1 MTALTLLIC
10 YGMVRLSICRP
21 AKLAASVSP
30 VEAARTGLPGERRR
44 ERGRVL
50 KERPA
55 VPRLTPRRLG
65 VINFRRDRRK
75 VVSILASISI
85 GGVLLLAASTLLL
98 TYSPERM
105 ARMDYP
111 DGDFKLYIESDRDL
125 TDIFRDGNP
134 LSEKLREEVLAIDG
148 VESVTASRK
157 SAGIA
162 LETEDDTVTGIADM
176 LTQENQDEVEET
188 LQTGSMPDMSE
199 GSDVE
204 DSRFILV
211 SEAYTDEDGAAIRK
225 GEKLRISLGGEWTEV
240 TVSGV
245 FQGGPGAGH
254 GGLQLDSAGFYLTE
268 EMFQE
273 LLPDL
278 EDFDYS
284 WQIRARQGS
293 EEQVE
298 QALENVA
305 RSHREIALE
314 TFEERVAW
322 GEASFSFLFHILQ
335 GLASLIALLGVVNL
349 INTTLSNQIS
359 RQREISAMRCV
370 GLTNRQLGRMAAWEG
385 VSYAALSILV
395 TVAAGLP
402 LSLLL
407 HRYSSLMQYSRVI
420 PYEFP
425 FLYMGIYGAV
435 LLGLECILSVW
446 IVKRQK
452 KQPLIE

>member
-1 MTALTLLIC
+1 MRGLCRRMTVLFWALAAVAAAISLVFMEDIRILISCGLLSAVLFLWSRLFMRAFQRELLDFTDGIC
-10 YGMVRLSICRP
+10 AQMDRMMDGPAWGETGGGERGGAGRTGTESAVAQESLFGKILQKLERLVEARDSALRKMTEERDSLQRLISDIAHQTKTPLANLKLLGERLSG
-21 AKLAASVSP
+21 
-30 VEAARTGLPGERRR
+30 TDR
-44 ERGRVL
+44 ERGTEGGLVEGELFAGQIDKLDFLIQAMVKTSRMESGMIRLVK
-50 KERPA
+50 KEQS
-55 VPRLTPRRLG
+55 LLET
-65 VINFRRDRRK
+65 
-75 VVSILASISI
+75 VVQAMN
-85 GGVLLLAASTLLL
+85 GVLEAADEKGMNLDLQC
-98 TYSPERM
+98 PEDCRL
-105 ARMDYP
+105 P
-111 DGDFKLYIESDRDL
+111 HDR
-125 TDIFRDGNP
+125 
-134 LSEKLREEVLAIDG
+134 KW
-148 VESVTASRK
+148 TAE
-157 SAGIA
+157 A
-162 LETEDDTVTGIADM
+162 LFNI
-176 LTQENQDEVEET
+176 
-188 LQTGSMPDMSE
+188 
-199 GSDVE
+199 
-204 DSRFILV
+204 
-211 SEAYTDEDGAAIRK
+211 
-225 GEKLRISLGGEWTEV
+225 
-240 TVSGV
+240 
-245 FQGGPGAGH
+245 
-254 GGLQLDSAGFYLTE
+254 
-268 EMFQE
+268 
-273 LLPDL
+273 
-278 EDFDYS
+278 FDYS
-284 WQIRARQGS
+284 WQIGARQGS

-452 KQPLIE
+452 KQPLIEQLRSVE

>member
-1 MTALTLLIC
+1 MAALTLLIC

-199 GSDVE
+199 GSGVE

-254 GGLQLDSAGFYLTE
+254 GGLQLDSAGFYLPE
-268 EMFQE
+268 EMFRE
-273 LLPDL
+273 LLPDV
-278 EDFDYS
+278 EEFDYS
-284 WQIRARQGS
+284 WQIGARQGS
-293 EEQVE
+293 EELDQHHLVQSDIKTAGDQRYALRGTDK
-298 QALENVA
+298 QA
-305 RSHREIALE
+305 
-314 TFEERVAW
+314 AW
-322 GEASFSFLFHILQ
+322 PDGGLGGSKLCGPQHPCYRGGRTSPLPAPPQILQ
-335 GLASLIALLGVVNL
+335 S
-349 INTTLSNQIS
+349 
-359 RQREISAMRCV
+359 
-370 GLTNRQLGRMAAWEG
+370 
-385 VSYAALSILV
+385 
-395 TVAAGLP
+395 
-402 LSLLL
+402 
-407 HRYSSLMQYSRVI
+407 
-420 PYEFP
+420 
-425 FLYMGIYGAV
+425 GAV
-435 LLGLECILSVW
+435 QQGD
-446 IVKRQK
+446 
-452 KQPLIE
+452 PL